1 MLLLV
6 LFLCAATS
14 AFVALRRRDTL
25 SVFLFGTGVSTTVML
40 FGVIVYIAQMGGM
53 AATEQTFLFLLP
65 QIQRWL
71 QFRPISM
78 SQLGYLVAVGR
89 TLFPWFLLQVGLET
103 SMIPWVRRR
112 LKTIRRLSAITPALF
127 LVYYF
132 PTVFYALVRGRFWLL
147 TTILPLSM
155 AWILAYL
162 AVGLLLM
169 LQEYH
174 ATTMPFFK
182 QVNGCILLSAA
193 SITALYL
200 LYAAKDPAQIY
211 NMFMGEYIRLGF
223 ASYISPS
230 MTAVGWL
237 ILGACTLLF
246 VGLGSYGMVRY
257 AQMDYAEDREEVS
270 LQRKFDAAGTGVS
283 VFVHGIKN
291 QLLSSRVL
299 HKKLSRVLEAEE
311 PDLQQLRACAQ
322 ALRDLNEGML
332 SRMDELYR
340 TVKNSAL
347 SLAPVRLSEV
357 AAGAVE
363 RFHGK
368 YPEVPVLQELGSD
381 RLLLADS
388 GPLSEAVYNL
398 LTNGCEA
405 ALQVG
410 REPRVELLVREE
422 RLWTVL
428 EIRDNGGGI
437 PAEVQGKI
445 YDPFFTSKNTNYNW
459 GMGLYYVRRIVK
471 SHFGRLRLES
481 RPGEGASFLIML
493 PLYDA
498 GRRGG

>member
-1 MLLLV
+1 MLLIV
-6 LFLCAATS
+6 LLLCAATS

-53 AATEQTFLFLLP
+53 AATEQIFLFLLP
-65 QIQRWL
+65 KIQRWL
-71 QFRPISM
+71 QFRPIPM
-78 SQLGYLVAVGR
+78 SRLGYLVAVGR

-112 LKTIRRLSAITPALF
+112 LKAARWLSAVIPALF

-132 PTVFYALVRGRFWLL
+132 PTVFYSLVRGRFWLL
-147 TTILPLSM
+147 TAMLPLSM

-162 AVGLLLM
+162 AAGLLLM
-169 LQEYH
+169 FQEYH

-182 QVNGCILLSAA
+182 RVNGCILLAA
-193 SITALYL
+193 IGITALYL

-223 ASYISPS
+223 DSYISPH
-230 MTAVGWL
+230 MTGVGWI
-237 ILGACTLLF
+237 ILGVCTLLF

-257 AQMDYAEDREEVS
+257 AQLDYAEDREEIS

-299 HKKLSRVLEAEE
+299 HKKLSRALEAEE
-311 PDLQQLRACAQ
+311 PDLEQIRACAQ

-347 SLAPVRLSEV
+347 SLAPVRASEV

-368 YPEVPVLQELGSD
+368 YPEVDVTLEVEGD
-381 RLLLADS
+381 RLLLADP

-405 ALQVG
+405 ALQAG
-410 REPRVELLVREE
+410 REPKVELLVREE

-428 EIRDNGGGI
+428 EVRDNGGGI
-437 PAEVQGKI
+437 PAELQGKI

-481 RPGEGASFLIML
+481 RPGEGSSFLIML

-498 GRRGG
+498 GRRG